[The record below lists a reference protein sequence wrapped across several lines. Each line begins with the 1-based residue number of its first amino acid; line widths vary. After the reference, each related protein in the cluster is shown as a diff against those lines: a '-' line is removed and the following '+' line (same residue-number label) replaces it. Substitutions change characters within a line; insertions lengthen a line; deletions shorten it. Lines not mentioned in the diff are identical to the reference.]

1 MTVQG
6 SVSGMVKSLLLL
18 GLVLVPATLYADSS
32 SSEKA
37 YTVKRGDTL
46 WGISSA
52 KFKNPYQWKRIW
64 KANPFIRNPHWIY
77 PGQKLMLPEGL
88 GDGDLAGRGDGSIL
102 RVKPKPVAPDLI
114 HVQKAHRLVG
124 KQDFLAIGYISNTP
138 AVKSGRVSGMSK
150 DRTIVANRDHIYIST
165 NQPAEIGKR
174 FYVYAT
180 PEEVKHPVTN
190 ERIGDLIRV
199 KGIIEIV
206 PKDNDSTRALIVEAW
221 DEIGKDDDLGPYVPV
236 EAPFFVGTAG
246 KPALT
251 GVVLR
256 TFRQKDLG
264 GTFEAV
270 HIDKGIRDGLRMGDL
285 IDVFSARE
293 PKAFIGTLQMISL
306 TEGTAAAIVKNSNSE
321 ILVGDTVKN

>member
-6 SVSGMVKSLLLL
+6 SISGMVKSLLLF
-18 GLVLVPATLYADSS
+18 GLVLVPAILYADSRS
-32 SSEKA
+32 TDKT
-37 YTVKRGDTL
+37 YTVKKGDTL

-64 KANPFIRNPHWIY
+64 KANSFIRNPHWIY
-77 PGQKLMLPEGL
+77 PGQKLMLPEGV

-102 RVKPKPVAPDLI
+102 RVKPKPVAPDPI
-114 HVQKAHRLVG
+114 PIQKAHLLAG
-124 KQDFLAIGYISNTP
+124 KQDFLAIGYISTSP

-150 DRTIVANRDHIYIST
+150 DRTIVANGDHIYIT
-165 NQPAEIGKR
+165 TDHPAEIGKR
-174 FYVYAT
+174 FYIYAT

-190 ERIGDLIRV
+190 ERVGDLIRM
-199 KGIIEIV
+199 KGIVEVV
-206 PKDNDSTRALIVEAW
+206 PKDNESTRALVVEAW
-221 DEIGKDDDLGPYVPV
+221 EEIKKDDDLGPHVPV
-236 EAPFFVGTAG
+236 EAPFFVGTPG

-270 HIDKGIRDGLRMGDL
+270 HIDKGLRDGLRMGDL
-285 IDVFSARE
+285 VDVFSARE
-293 PKAFIGTLQMISL
+293 PKAFIGTIQIVSV
-306 TEGTAAAIVKNSNSE
+306 TEGTAAAVVKKSNSE
-321 ILVGDTVKN
+321 ILVGDAARN